1 MELNE
6 EIINNSRKEKNF
18 GSGNVIYYDLTE
30 LERVGVNID
39 NLPYSIRILLEN
51 VLRSFDGEIIT
62 SDDVKNIAFWPKGS
76 GSTEIPYMP
85 ARVLLQ
91 DYTGLPLIVDFAD
104 LRDAVKKHGGDPS
117 KINPLIPTDLVV
129 DHSIQIDYYGTKD
142 ALEKNMSLEFER
154 NLERYKACKWAQ
166 ESFNDMRIVPPGN
179 GIVHQVNLEYLAQ
192 VVQTRSILSDEV
204 IFPDTCVGTDS
215 HTPMV
220 NGVGVLGFGVGGIEA
235 EMVMLGQPYYMILP
249 EVVGVKLLNS
259 LPEGTTATDLV
270 LTVAELLRKNGV
282 VEKFVEFFGP
292 GMDTLTVPDRATIS
306 NMTPEYGATVTFFPV
321 DEATCEYLILS
332 GRNKEHVDVI
342 RNYSKAQKLFKLKGS
357 PDPIYSMTLELDL
370 ATIDSVV
377 AGPANPEEK
386 LPIGELKET
395 ISNLI
400 LNHENNRKPAILLNK
415 GENGNSISLTD
426 GDVVI
431 AAITSC
437 TNTSNPSVISG
448 AGLLAKN
455 AVEKGLGVKPYV
467 KTSLA
472 PGSKVVTGYLK
483 ELGLLEYL
491 EALKFH
497 TVGYGC
503 TTCIGNSG
511 PLDEIVTSEIIEKD
525 LLVTSVLSGNRNFG
539 GRVHALTRANFLASP
554 MLVVAY
560 AIAGT
565 TKINLKEDPLGN
577 DNDGNPVYLKDI
589 WPSSHEIQDA
599 ISKSVSPELY
609 KQEYGKILVGEKRWS
624 DISAEGSTLYP
635 WDQDSSYVQKPPYF
649 DDYIPHQLK
658 TDDIKGARVLIN
670 AGDKVSTDHISPAG
684 SIAKDSPA
692 GKYLISKGIDK
703 DGFNTYGARRG
714 NHEIMQR
721 GTFANVRLRNKL
733 AGREGGYTKHFPSN
747 EIIPVWDA
755 AEKYKKEGVPLII
768 LGGNQYGQGSS
779 RDWGAKGPK
788 LQGVQAVIVKNFE
801 RIHRSNLIGM
811 GILPLL
817 FKNGEDAD
825 SLGLDGSELFD
836 IVGLNNLRPNGTVSV
851 KARKSDSSE
860 IIFEVMVAMNS
871 EIEIKY
877 YQSDG
882 ILPFMAN
889 KFLAN

>member
-1 MELNE
+1 
-6 EIINNSRKEKNF
+6 
-18 GSGNVIYYDLTE
+18 
-30 LERVGVNID
+30 
-39 NLPYSIRILLEN
+39 
-51 VLRSFDGEIIT
+51 
-62 SDDVKNIAFWPKGS
+62 
-76 GSTEIPYMP
+76 
-85 ARVLLQ
+85 
-91 DYTGLPLIVDFAD
+91 
-104 LRDAVKKHGGDPS
+104 
-117 KINPLIPTDLVV
+117 
-129 DHSIQIDYYGTKD
+129 
-142 ALEKNMSLEFER
+142 
-154 NLERYKACKWAQ
+154 
-166 ESFNDMRIVPPGN
+166 
-179 GIVHQVNLEYLAQ
+179 
-192 VVQTRSILSDEV
+192 
-204 IFPDTCVGTDS
+204 
-215 HTPMV
+215 
-220 NGVGVLGFGVGGIEA
+220 
-235 EMVMLGQPYYMILP
+235 
-249 EVVGVKLLNS
+249 
-259 LPEGTTATDLV
+259 
-270 LTVAELLRKNGV
+270 
-282 VEKFVEFFGP
+282 
-292 GMDTLTVPDRATIS
+292 
-306 NMTPEYGATVTFFPV
+306 
-321 DEATCEYLILS
+321 
-332 GRNKEHVDVI
+332 
-342 RNYSKAQKLFKLKGS
+342 
-357 PDPIYSMTLELDL
+357 
-370 ATIDSVV
+370 
-377 AGPANPEEK
+377 
-386 LPIGELKET
+386 
-395 ISNLI
+395 
-400 LNHENNRKPAILLNK
+400 
-415 GENGNSISLTD
+415 NGNSISLTD

-437 TNTSNPSVISG
+437 TNTSNPSVIIG